1 MLRCVHLRRS
11 TFIFLAVCCG
21 VMVPLLV
28 MVPETQQHL
37 VLTRLRKSDP
47 HCVKSVAQAQQ
58 VLSHK
63 PTFLPPWTLL
73 KYLVEPGI
81 APYALLNSWTLA
93 TLFATLTEWPLF
105 VAQPP
110 YGLSQTMIGV
120 SYLCIGVAMLIGS
133 PLGGKLSD
141 ITAARWLEVP
151 EGRMLFNLV
160 AALLLMPVGAVIYG
174 WCLHAQVMLVGP
186 LVGHFVV
193 GLANSLFNPG
203 LYSYVSSAKQAN
215 AGAASAVLNASMF
228 SMSGVLVL
236 VSVPGVDNLGVGPFF
251 TLLAG
256 IQAALGLVAGA
267 CIWRAFKRV
276 RAATGTAAATSA

>member
-1 MLRCVHLRRS
+1 
-11 TFIFLAVCCG
+11 
-21 VMVPLLV
+21 
-28 MVPETQQHL
+28 
-37 VLTRLRKSDP
+37 
-47 HCVKSVAQAQQ
+47 
-58 VLSHK
+58 
-63 PTFLPPWTLL
+63 
-73 KYLVEPGI
+73 
-81 APYALLNSWTLA
+81 
-93 TLFATLTEWPLF
+93 
-105 VAQPP
+105 
-110 YGLSQTMIGV
+110 
-120 SYLCIGVAMLIGS
+120 
-133 PLGGKLSD
+133 
-141 ITAARWLEVP
+141 
-151 EGRMLFNLV
+151 MLFNLV

>member
-1 MLRCVHLRRS
+1 
-11 TFIFLAVCCG
+11 
-21 VMVPLLV
+21 MVPLLV

-133 PLGGKLSD
+133 PLGGKL
-141 ITAARWLEVP
+141 
-151 EGRMLFNLV
+151 
-160 AALLLMPVGAVIYG
+160 
-174 WCLHAQVMLVGP
+174 
-186 LVGHFVV
+186 
-193 GLANSLFNPG
+193 
-203 LYSYVSSAKQAN
+203 
-215 AGAASAVLNASMF
+215 
-228 SMSGVLVL
+228 
-236 VSVPGVDNLGVGPFF
+236 
-251 TLLAG
+251 
-256 IQAALGLVAGA
+256 
-267 CIWRAFKRV
+267 
-276 RAATGTAAATSA
+276 